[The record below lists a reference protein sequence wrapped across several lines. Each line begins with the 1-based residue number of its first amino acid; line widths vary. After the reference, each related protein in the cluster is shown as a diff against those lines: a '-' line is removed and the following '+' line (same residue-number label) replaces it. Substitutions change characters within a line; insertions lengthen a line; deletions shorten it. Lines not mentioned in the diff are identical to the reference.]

1 VAVESAATG
10 LGETAITAVETFE
23 REMAVIAISDGEV
36 YVELPNVVPD
46 HEGFV
51 MVDLAIA
58 YFVCDDRFGVVMW
71 GREREEAENGQGW
84 RASD

>member
-1 VAVESAATG
+1 
-10 LGETAITAVETFE
+10 
-23 REMAVIAISDGEV
+23 MAVIAISDEEV

-58 YFVCDDRFGVVMW
+58 YFVCDD
-71 GREREEAENGQGW
+71 
-84 RASD
+84 

>member
-23 REMAVIAISDGEV
+23 REMAVIAISDEEV

-58 YFVCDDRFGVVMW
+58 YFVCDD
-71 GREREEAENGQGW
+71 
-84 RASD
+84 